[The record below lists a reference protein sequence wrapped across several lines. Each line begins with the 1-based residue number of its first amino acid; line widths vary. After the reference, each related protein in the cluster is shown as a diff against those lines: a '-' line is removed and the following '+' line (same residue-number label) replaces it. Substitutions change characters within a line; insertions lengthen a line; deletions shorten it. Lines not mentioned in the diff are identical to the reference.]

1 MKKSKNNKRKSTKNS
16 PRLKRSPVL
25 VKKLIETEA
34 VDIQPITILE
44 SSDDN
49 PYSIAEKKYQQSL
62 LQFRSLI
69 FDYENK
75 QILLTEQNRILNA
88 EKKRW

>member
-44 SSDDN
+44 PSDDN
-49 PYSIAEKKYQQSL
+49 QYSIAEKNIGKVCCS
-62 LQFRSLI
+62 F
-69 FDYENK
+69 
-75 QILLTEQNRILNA
+75 A
-88 EKKRW
+88 V